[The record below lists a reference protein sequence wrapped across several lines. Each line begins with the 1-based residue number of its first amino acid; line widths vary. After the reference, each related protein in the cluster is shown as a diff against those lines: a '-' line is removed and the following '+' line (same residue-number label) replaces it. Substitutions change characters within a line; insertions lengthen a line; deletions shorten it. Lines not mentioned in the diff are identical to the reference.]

1 MGYTVSKVAE
11 RTGLTISTL
20 RYYDKEG
27 LLPFVDRTAGG
38 ARNFKESDFEWLAVI
53 TCLKQTGMPI
63 KRIKQFIDWCLEGDA
78 TLERRLNVFVEHKKE
93 VNAQIAALKEYMK
106 KIDYKIWYYE
116 TAISAG
122 TEAVHNGEKCKLLD
136 KDAEENDL

>member
-1 MGYTVSKVAE
+1 MGYTISEAAE

-63 KRIKQFIDWCLEGDA
+63 KRIKQFIDWCLAGDA
-78 TLERRLNVFVEHKKE
+78 TLKRRLNIFVEHKKE
-93 VNAQIAALKEYMK
+93 VNAQIAALQTHMK
-106 KIDYKIWYYE
+106 KIDHKIWYYE
-116 TAISAG
+116 TAIAAG
-122 TEAVHNGEKCKLLD
+122 TEAVHAGRKCKLSEID
-136 KDAEENDL
+136 TEE